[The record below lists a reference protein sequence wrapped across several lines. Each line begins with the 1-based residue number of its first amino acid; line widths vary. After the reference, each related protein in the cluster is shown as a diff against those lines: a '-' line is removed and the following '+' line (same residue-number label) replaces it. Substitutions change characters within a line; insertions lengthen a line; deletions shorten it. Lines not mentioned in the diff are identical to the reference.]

1 MANLNKVFLIGRLT
15 RDPELRYTQNGT
27 AVVEFGL
34 AVNRNYT
41 TADGQKKED
50 TCFVTVIMWQKKAEI
65 ISQYM
70 KKGRQIFIEGRL
82 ELDTWETPDKQKRSK
97 LRVVGSNFQFLGPPP
112 EDRGESP
119 KEPPGKTPVE
129 LDEER
134 YKEDMGIPEDDVP
147 F

>member
-1 MANLNKVFLIGRLT
+1 MANLNKVLLIGRLT

-34 AVNRNYT
+34 AMNRNYT

-70 KKGRQIFIEGRL
+70 RKGRQIFIEGRL
-82 ELDTWETPDKQKRSK
+82 ELDSWQTSDGQKRSK

-112 EDRGESP
+112 DGASSAKPPASAPPPERNED
-119 KEPPGKTPVE
+119 KYT
-129 LDEER
+129 
-134 YKEDMGIPEDDVP
+134 EDMGIADDDVP